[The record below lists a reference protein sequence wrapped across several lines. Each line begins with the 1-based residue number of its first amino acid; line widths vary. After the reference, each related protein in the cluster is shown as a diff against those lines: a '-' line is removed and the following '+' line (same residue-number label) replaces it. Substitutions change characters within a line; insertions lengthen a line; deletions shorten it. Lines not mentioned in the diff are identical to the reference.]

1 MSEDNTEGNR
11 LECLRMATLTF
22 RDAGAEDILT
32 AARAFYDFVAGTEVR
47 KGAAAPQR

>member
-22 RDAGAEDILT
+22 RGAGAEDILT

-47 KGAAAPQR
+47 KGAPAPQQ